1 MCVIAFTLQQRIKES
16 IILKSLGVTTVQ
28 RNLSLDYLRVIA
40 TIMVVMIHASAP
52 SVIKYSFSS
61 NWLAGNFYD
70 SLSRAAVPV
79 FVMISGAIFL
89 SSSKEI
95 DIKSFFIKR
104 SLKILIPLAGWSVLY
119 LLLKM
124 FYFKTIPVSITHAIK
139 LFLTDEVHYH
149 FWYLYMIAGIYLITP
164 IVHMYIRN
172 ATKKNVTY
180 FLVLWFIHS
189 VILKLISYMF
199 GISVPIELNYVTG
212 YVGYFI
218 LGYYLATY
226 MSHKVIK
233 RISVILFF
241 VSVIATAL
249 LTTFS
254 SMEEGKF
261 YSYWYEYFSPTVGL
275 TAVSLFLMVQSVNKP
290 LPNYLNLLNET
301 SLGIY
306 LLHPLVLLFL
316 DNLVGTWIVDI
327 HPVIGIPVQVFLI
340 ISICMVVVLIMQ
352 RIPIIDLMVPSS
364 RRKTTH
370 FGILRKGDF
379 NHSN

>member
-1 MCVIAFTLQQRIKES
+1 MCVIAFILQQRIKES

-40 TIMVVMIHASAP
+40 TIMVVIIHASAP

-61 NWLAGNFYD
+61 SWLAGNFYD

-89 SSSKEI
+89 SSTKEI

-199 GISVPIELNYVTG
+199 GISVP
-212 YVGYFI
+212 
-218 LGYYLATY
+218 
-226 MSHKVIK
+226 
-233 RISVILFF
+233 
-241 VSVIATAL
+241 
-249 LTTFS
+249 
-254 SMEEGKF
+254 MEEGKF